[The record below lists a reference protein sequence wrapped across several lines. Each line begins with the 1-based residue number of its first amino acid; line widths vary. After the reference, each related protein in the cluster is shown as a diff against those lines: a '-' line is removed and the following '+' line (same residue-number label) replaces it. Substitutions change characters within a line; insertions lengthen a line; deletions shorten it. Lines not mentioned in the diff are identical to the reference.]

1 FIRTTKQLATAP
13 AVGAQ
18 LTQIS
23 QVIRLNR
30 ALTQPHDTN
39 SVVYR
44 IKLPKDD
51 EPATAFAHDAR
62 QEIKNVKGH
71 TFELHVKAV
80 RRPEPNSKPAGKA
93 AAEFLKSNYFINS
106 ADAEVQKLARQ
117 AVGNET
123 DPLKKARR
131 IERWV
136 HNNMRSL
143 NFTEAMA
150 TADHVARTLE
160 GDCTEYAMLTA
171 AMCRAVN

>member
-1 FIRTTKQLATAP
+1 
-13 AVGAQ
+13 
-18 LTQIS
+18 
-23 QVIRLNR
+23 
-30 ALTQPHDTN
+30 
-39 SVVYR
+39 
-44 IKLPKDD
+44 
-51 EPATAFAHDAR
+51 
-62 QEIKNVKGH
+62 
-71 TFELHVKAV
+71 
-80 RRPEPNSKPAGKA
+80 
-93 AAEFLKSNYFINS
+93 INS

-117 AVGNET
+117 AVGTET

-171 AMCRAVN
+171 AMCRAVNVPSRTALGLVYAPAKDGKPFLAYHMWTEVFADGQWLPIDATLGMGGVGPGHLKIADHSWHEEKTFA